1 MCKSKEEGGRRCLNS
16 SGNAF
21 SNYPDAVNADHET
34 KLVTIK
40 DSFEERPALALH
52 AAVVAG
58 RTGYDLSEETI
69 EAGKSVADK
78 FDTLSKKEIWEQWN
92 DIVLTDQPS
101 KALDAI
107 HKMGWEKNFPE
118 LAAIRGVPQST
129 YWHPEGPVEV
139 HTAQAADIA
148 AAKAKE
154 DKLNKKDRA
163 LVVMGAINHDFGK
176 SVSTVIDDEGKISS
190 ANHQH
195 TGVGL
200 SQSFLKRIGASKDIQ
215 QKVPLLVK
223 THMHHTAAPSPRAVR
238 RLMDTLEN
246 NGKGTTIEIWARVAE
261 ADKAGRGSAGTF
273 GIRQDFL
280 AVADKLR
287 AKANAPKAMVTGDV
301 LKGLGYKPGE
311 KFKDIILGS
320 KKAEENGEI
329 HDRASMEA
337 WLDKN
342 FPDK

>member
-1 MCKSKEEGGRRCLNS
+1 MCKSKEDGGRRCLNS

-21 SNYPDAVNADHET
+21 SNYPDAVNVDKEN
-34 KLVTIK
+34 KLVSVK
-40 DSFEERPALALH
+40 GDFSERPALALH

-58 RTGYDLSEETI
+58 RTGYELSPETI
-69 EAGKSVADK
+69 EAGKAVADK
-78 FDTLSKKEIWEQWN
+78 FNTLDKKEIWEQWH

-101 KALDAI
+101 KALNAI
-107 HKMGWEKNFPE
+107 HQMDWEKNFPE
-118 LAAIRGVPQST
+118 LAAIRGVPQSP

-154 DKLNKKDRA
+154 DGLNKQDRA

-195 TGVGL
+195 TGVLL
-200 SQSFLKRIGASKDIQ
+200 SQKFLKRIGASKDMQ
-215 QKVPLLVK
+215 NKVPILVK
-223 THMHHTAAPSPRAVR
+223 THMHHTAAPSDRAVR
-238 RLMDTLEN
+238 RLIDALDD

-273 GIRQDFL
+273 GIRQEFL
-280 AVADKLR
+280 TVADKVR
-287 AKANAPKAMVTGDV
+287 AKANRPKSMVDGNS
-301 LKGLGYKPGE
+301 LKQLGYKPGE
-311 KFKDIILGS
+311 SFKEIILKG
-320 KKAEENGEI
+320 KEAEETGEI
-329 HDRASMEA
+329 HDDESMKS
-337 WLDKN
+337 WLAKN
-342 FPDK
+342 FPNK